1 MRRSLTISQ
10 AHAWTLPYSAHQ
22 YKSSLPLSA
31 PPFFHHYHHPPTILP
46 SIVESLM
53 YTDHPVLAHSR
64 LVYRLSVINLTH
76 AYPGTYVFLLYL
88 NTRSAPITDE
98 ARTHC

>member
-1 MRRSLTISQ
+1 MHGHFR
-10 AHAWTLPYSAHQ
+10 TLHINTRAVSHFQP
-22 YKSSLPLSA
+22 

-76 AYPGTYVFLLYL
+76 AYPGTYVFFALLKHAL
-88 NTRSAPITDE
+88 RC
-98 ARTHC
+98 HH

>member
-1 MRRSLTISQ
+1 MDTSVLYTSIQ
-10 AHAWTLPYSAHQ
+10 EQ
-22 YKSSLPLSA
+22 SLPISA
-31 PPFFHHYHHPPTILP
+31 LFFFHHHHHPPTTLP
-46 SIVESLM
+46 STVESLM

-88 NTRSAPITDE
+88 NTRSVSITE

>member
-1 MRRSLTISQ
+1 MHGHFR
-10 AHAWTLPYSAHQ
+10 TLHINTRAVSPNFS
-22 YKSSLPLSA
+22 PL
-31 PPFFHHYHHPPTILP
+31 FFHHHHHPPTTLP
-46 SIVESLM
+46 STVESLM

-88 NTRSAPITDE
+88 NTRSVSITE